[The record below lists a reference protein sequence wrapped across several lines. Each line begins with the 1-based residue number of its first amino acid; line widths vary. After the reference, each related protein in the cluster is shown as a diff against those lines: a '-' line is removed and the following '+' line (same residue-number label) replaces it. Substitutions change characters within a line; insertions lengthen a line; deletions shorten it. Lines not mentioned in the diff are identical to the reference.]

1 MGLCDTIIQYYCDDS
16 IRDGETTET
25 IPFPRWISLFIIDND
40 LERSDSEQCG
50 RKNCDMDQK
59 YGMHENSLYFRS
71 CIKRYR
77 NKNLF
82 ISTQNLKGHSARYT
96 RQNNNG
102 KVVFYLPAANLTD
115 IIAIWL
121 RVSRRKRLF
130 PLLGTFTL
138 EDHSSFDWL
147 SRLWSIEKRFD
158 WHRVLFTIK
167 SWSRKN
173 GGDRFHSIESKFM
186 WSVKNGMETKIR

>member
-1 MGLCDTIIQYYCDDS
+1 MYLHIIRVNIWLLNILRKVWNTKENNRPLNSVKNFASNIPATTIWVSAIPLFNIIVMILFVMVKLLKLSHFQ
-16 IRDGETTET
+16 GEFHFWWLIMT
-25 IPFPRWISLFIIDND
+25 LK
-40 LERSDSEQCG
+40 LRSDSDQCG

-102 KVVFYLPAANLTD
+102 KVFFNFLLQ
-115 IIAIWL
+115 IWL
-121 RVSRRKRLF
+121 I
-130 PLLGTFTL
+130 
-138 EDHSSFDWL
+138 SS
-147 SRLWSIEKRFD
+147 
-158 WHRVLFTIK
+158 
-167 SWSRKN
+167 
-173 GGDRFHSIESKFM
+173 
-186 WSVKNGMETKIR
+186 